1 MICRIINLIF
11 IGWIWSFCK
20 QQLIFWYL
28 YLFKPGK
35 LVDIDLIF
43 LFRSYYLHFMLCIA
57 VETLQFLDHNPADE
71 TTGSFEFICISFRK
85 QKETISWQAVFF
97 LIAFNKHTNTSFHK
111 RGESEPQ
118 SWVVNEQSS
127 SELTLLQTR
136 LIVQLFSEGAPRHS
150 IKYKYYTDCLQLF
163 SQIKRIQHDA
173 VVISGFSLVK

>member
-57 VETLQFLDHNPADE
+57 VETITIFGSQSSRWNHWFIWIHMHFFQKAKRDNFLA
-71 TTGSFEFICISFRK
+71 SS
-85 QKETISWQAVFF
+85 VF